1 MGKNKRSVPR
11 LNANLKVEMTHPDLG
26 TVVTKTRDLSEKGA
40 FVFTQEECIPQL
52 NSRIHLKVLGLPGEA
67 TSPVESEVVRV
78 EDEGIGV
85 RFIIEDYA
93 VDEDDEEFLSC
104 GF

>member
-1 MGKNKRSVPR
+1 MERNKRTVPR
-11 LNANLKVEMTHPDLG
+11 LVAHLRVEMTHPDLG
-26 TVVTKTRDLSEKGA
+26 TVVTNTKDLSEKGA
-40 FVFTQEECIPQL
+40 FVFTRQECIPEL

-85 RFIIEDYA
+85 RFIVEKCNA
-93 VDEDDEEFLSC
+93 QEEDEEFLHC
-104 GF
+104 